1 MDEQICWLGWLS
13 IIKDWLTLAV
23 AFVGV
28 CVACKGLK
36 TWQRQL
42 KGSSQFDVAKR
53 LMLKVYQ
60 IRQDIAFCRA
70 VCRLAPRYTQIVD
83 GESISISEWQYIST
97 KKDLMDRFL
106 VVGKTFNEMEI
117 LLLEAGIVISKRV
130 HIYFDPIKDVY
141 STMRAGIKGYLDAI
155 NPERNPYG
163 DMAALTSVYLKLE
176 GIVYAEDGDE
186 IQVKVDSAV
195 AEIEK
200 FIEPYIH
207 G

>member
-36 TWQRQL
+36 TWQQQL

-106 VVGKTFNEMEI
+106 VVGKTFN
-117 LLLEAGIVISKRV
+117 
-130 HIYFDPIKDVY
+130 
-141 STMRAGIKGYLDAI
+141 
-155 NPERNPYG
+155 
-163 DMAALTSVYLKLE
+163 
-176 GIVYAEDGDE
+176 
-186 IQVKVDSAV
+186 
-195 AEIEK
+195 
-200 FIEPYIH
+200 
-207 G
+207 

>member
-1 MDEQICWLGWLS
+1 
-13 IIKDWLTLAV
+13 
-23 AFVGV
+23 
-28 CVACKGLK
+28 
-36 TWQRQL
+36 
-42 KGSSQFDVAKR
+42 
-53 LMLKVYQ
+53 
-60 IRQDIAFCRA
+60 
-70 VCRLAPRYTQIVD
+70 
-83 GESISISEWQYIST
+83 
-97 KKDLMDRFL
+97 
-106 VVGKTFNEMEI
+106 
-117 LLLEAGIVISKRV
+117 
-130 HIYFDPIKDVY
+130 
-141 STMRAGIKGYLDAI
+141 MRAGIKGYLDAI